1 MSEFNR
7 DQTVYVNEQAG
18 LKDYIV
24 GVFTKMGIAL
34 LITAASAYGLYAS
47 NLIGRMAMSSP
58 GILSMLYMLAIA
70 VEFGI
75 VIYLSSRL
83 TTMSTNT
90 ATGLFYGYAVVTG
103 LTFSTLFYAYD
114 ASTIAISFLFTA
126 VVFFSCAI
134 IGRFTNVDLSRF
146 SGIMMG
152 GLVALILVSILGII
166 NDTFVSYLYRLKSFL
181 LPRSIPVFI
190 IYLRYFII
198 HMNAINRETVQQS
211 VQFLLIE
218 KVNLNISFQ
227 PVCLIVKRLKASL
240 PGKCR
245 NDVPCRFRVGCYSEY
260 CLVIFHN

>member
-126 VVFFSCAI
+126 VVLFSCAI

-152 GLVALILVSILGII
+152 GLVALILVSILGMFIPAIGNSLLLSYVGILLFCGITAWDMQRIMSLYYQTNGGYGQTGANLAIYGAFELYLDFI
-166 NDTFVSYLYRLKSFL
+166 NLFL
-181 LPRSIPVFI
+181 RILSVFG
-190 IYLRYFII
+190 
-198 HMNAINRETVQQS
+198 NR
-211 VQFLLIE
+211 
-218 KVNLNISFQ
+218 
-227 PVCLIVKRLKASL
+227 R
-240 PGKCR
+240 R
-245 NDVPCRFRVGCYSEY
+245 N
-260 CLVIFHN
+260 

>member
-75 VIYLSSRL
+75 AIYFSSRL
-83 TTMSTNT
+83 LSMSTGT
-90 ATGLFYGYAVVTG
+90 AKALFYVYAIVTG
-103 LTFSTLFYAYD
+103 LTFSTLFYSYD

-152 GLVALILVSILGII
+152 GLVALILVSILGTFIPAIGNSLLLSYVGILLFCGITAWDMQRIMSLYYQTNGGYGQTGANLAIYGAFELYLDFI
-166 NDTFVSYLYRLKSFL
+166 NLFL
-181 LPRSIPVFI
+181 RILSVFG
-190 IYLRYFII
+190 
-198 HMNAINRETVQQS
+198 NR
-211 VQFLLIE
+211 
-218 KVNLNISFQ
+218 
-227 PVCLIVKRLKASL
+227 R
-240 PGKCR
+240 R
-245 NDVPCRFRVGCYSEY
+245 N
-260 CLVIFHN
+260 

>member
-114 ASTIAISFLFTA
+114 SSTIAISFLFTA

-152 GLVALILVSILGII
+152 GLVALILVSILGMFIPAIGNSLLLSYVGILLFCGITAWDMQRIMSLYYQTNGGYGQTGANLAIYGAFELYLDFI
-166 NDTFVSYLYRLKSFL
+166 NLFL
-181 LPRSIPVFI
+181 RILSVFG
-190 IYLRYFII
+190 
-198 HMNAINRETVQQS
+198 NR
-211 VQFLLIE
+211 
-218 KVNLNISFQ
+218 
-227 PVCLIVKRLKASL
+227 R
-240 PGKCR
+240 R
-245 NDVPCRFRVGCYSEY
+245 N
-260 CLVIFHN
+260 

>member
-152 GLVALILVSILGII
+152 GLVALILVSILGMFIPAIGNSLLLSYVGILLFCGITAWDMQRIMSLYYQTNGGYGQTGANLAIYGAFELYLDFI
-166 NDTFVSYLYRLKSFL
+166 NLFL
-181 LPRSIPVFI
+181 RILSVFG
-190 IYLRYFII
+190 
-198 HMNAINRETVQQS
+198 NR
-211 VQFLLIE
+211 
-218 KVNLNISFQ
+218 
-227 PVCLIVKRLKASL
+227 R
-240 PGKCR
+240 R
-245 NDVPCRFRVGCYSEY
+245 N
-260 CLVIFHN
+260 

>member
-114 ASTIAISFLFTA
+114 ASTIAISFLFTS

-152 GLVALILVSILGII
+152 GLVALILVSILGMFIPAIGNSLLLSYVGILLFCGITAWDMQRIMSLYYQTNGGYGQTGANLAIYGAFELYLDFI
-166 NDTFVSYLYRLKSFL
+166 NLFL
-181 LPRSIPVFI
+181 RILSVFG
-190 IYLRYFII
+190 
-198 HMNAINRETVQQS
+198 NR
-211 VQFLLIE
+211 
-218 KVNLNISFQ
+218 
-227 PVCLIVKRLKASL
+227 R
-240 PGKCR
+240 R
-245 NDVPCRFRVGCYSEY
+245 N
-260 CLVIFHN
+260 

>member
-75 VIYLSSRL
+75 AIYFSSRL
-83 TTMSTNT
+83 LSMSTGT
-90 ATGLFYGYAVVTG
+90 AKALFYVYAIVTG

-126 VVFFSCAI
+126 VVFFSCTI

-152 GLVALILVSILGII
+152 GLVALILVSILGMFIPAIGNSLLLSYVGILLFCGITAWDMQRIMSLYYQTNGGYGQTGANLAIYGAFELYLDFI
-166 NDTFVSYLYRLKSFL
+166 NLFL
-181 LPRSIPVFI
+181 RILSVFG
-190 IYLRYFII
+190 
-198 HMNAINRETVQQS
+198 NR
-211 VQFLLIE
+211 
-218 KVNLNISFQ
+218 
-227 PVCLIVKRLKASL
+227 R
-240 PGKCR
+240 R
-245 NDVPCRFRVGCYSEY
+245 N
-260 CLVIFHN
+260 

>member
-126 VVFFSCAI
+126 VVFFREMGEYAAEHNTV
-134 IGRFTNVDLSRF
+134 IGMEANPPIYNTNY
-146 SGIMMG
+146 
-152 GLVALILVSILGII
+152 I
-166 NDTFVSYLYRLKSFL
+166 NDTKAALD
-181 LPRSIPVFI
+181 
-190 IYLRYFII
+190 
-198 HMNAINRETVQQS
+198 
-211 VQFLLIE
+211 LIE
-218 KVNLNISFQ
+218 KVGSKGFKLNLDVGTMIANEEEVSVLAGREHFINHVHISE
-227 PVCLIVKRLKASL
+227 PGLKPIEQRWLHKALSEL
-240 PGKCR
+240 LNDFGYNGFVSIEVGKQENVAELDR
-245 NDVPCRFRVGCYSEY
+245 MMRYTEEVFG
-260 CLVIFHN
+260 

>member
-1 MSEFNR
+1 
-7 DQTVYVNEQAG
+7 
-18 LKDYIV
+18 
-24 GVFTKMGIAL
+24 MGIAL

-152 GLVALILVSILGII
+152 GLVALILVSILGMFIPAIGNSLLLSYVGILLFCGITAWDMQRIMSLYYQTNGGYGQTGANLAIYGAFELYLDFI
-166 NDTFVSYLYRLKSFL
+166 NLFL
-181 LPRSIPVFI
+181 RILSVFG
-190 IYLRYFII
+190 
-198 HMNAINRETVQQS
+198 NR
-211 VQFLLIE
+211 
-218 KVNLNISFQ
+218 
-227 PVCLIVKRLKASL
+227 R
-240 PGKCR
+240 R
-245 NDVPCRFRVGCYSEY
+245 N
-260 CLVIFHN
+260 

>member
-24 GVFTKMGIAL
+24 GVFKKMGIAL

-152 GLVALILVSILGII
+152 GLVALILVSILGMFIPAIGNSLLLSYVGILLFCGITAWDMQRIMSLYYQTNGGYGQTGANLAIYGAFELYLDFI
-166 NDTFVSYLYRLKSFL
+166 NLFL
-181 LPRSIPVFI
+181 RILSVFG
-190 IYLRYFII
+190 
-198 HMNAINRETVQQS
+198 NR
-211 VQFLLIE
+211 
-218 KVNLNISFQ
+218 
-227 PVCLIVKRLKASL
+227 R
-240 PGKCR
+240 R
-245 NDVPCRFRVGCYSEY
+245 N
-260 CLVIFHN
+260 

>member
-47 NLIGRMAMSSP
+47 NLIGRMAMSSS

-152 GLVALILVSILGII
+152 GLVALILVSILGMFIPAIGNSLLLSYVGILLFCGITAWDMQRIMSLYYQTNGGYGQTGANLAIYGAFELYLDFI
-166 NDTFVSYLYRLKSFL
+166 NLFL
-181 LPRSIPVFI
+181 RILSVFG
-190 IYLRYFII
+190 
-198 HMNAINRETVQQS
+198 NR
-211 VQFLLIE
+211 
-218 KVNLNISFQ
+218 
-227 PVCLIVKRLKASL
+227 R
-240 PGKCR
+240 R
-245 NDVPCRFRVGCYSEY
+245 N
-260 CLVIFHN
+260 

>member
-75 VIYLSSRL
+75 AIYFSSRL
-83 TTMSTNT
+83 LSMSTGT
-90 ATGLFYGYAVVTG
+90 AKALFYVYAIVTG
-103 LTFSTLFYAYD
+103 LTFSTLFYSYD

-152 GLVALILVSILGII
+152 GLVALILVSILGMFIPAIGNSLLLSYVGILLFCGITAWDMQRIMSLYYQTNGGYGQTGANLAIYGAFELYLDFI
-166 NDTFVSYLYRLKSFL
+166 NLFL
-181 LPRSIPVFI
+181 RILSVFG
-190 IYLRYFII
+190 
-198 HMNAINRETVQQS
+198 NR
-211 VQFLLIE
+211 
-218 KVNLNISFQ
+218 
-227 PVCLIVKRLKASL
+227 R
-240 PGKCR
+240 R
-245 NDVPCRFRVGCYSEY
+245 N
-260 CLVIFHN
+260 

>member
-47 NLIGRMAMSSP
+47 NLIARMAMSSP

-152 GLVALILVSILGII
+152 GLVALILVSILGMFIPAIGNSLLLSYVGILLFCGITAWDMQRIMSLYYQTNGGYGQTGANLAIYGAFELYLDFI
-166 NDTFVSYLYRLKSFL
+166 NLFL
-181 LPRSIPVFI
+181 RILSVFG
-190 IYLRYFII
+190 
-198 HMNAINRETVQQS
+198 NR
-211 VQFLLIE
+211 
-218 KVNLNISFQ
+218 
-227 PVCLIVKRLKASL
+227 R
-240 PGKCR
+240 R
-245 NDVPCRFRVGCYSEY
+245 N
-260 CLVIFHN
+260 

>member
-47 NLIGRMAMSSP
+47 NLIGSMAMSNP
-58 GILSMLYMLAIA
+58 GILSVLYILAIA

-75 VIYLSSRL
+75 AIYFSSRL
-83 TTMSTNT
+83 LSMSTGT
-90 ATGLFYGYAVVTG
+90 AKALFYVYAIVTG
-103 LTFSTLFYAYD
+103 LAFSTLFYAYD

-152 GLVALILVSILGII
+152 GLVALILVSILGMFIPAIGNSLLLSYVGILLFCGITAWDMQRIMSLYYQTNGGYGQTGANLAIYGAFELYLDFI
-166 NDTFVSYLYRLKSFL
+166 NLFL
-181 LPRSIPVFI
+181 RILSVFG
-190 IYLRYFII
+190 
-198 HMNAINRETVQQS
+198 NR
-211 VQFLLIE
+211 
-218 KVNLNISFQ
+218 
-227 PVCLIVKRLKASL
+227 R
-240 PGKCR
+240 R
-245 NDVPCRFRVGCYSEY
+245 N
-260 CLVIFHN
+260 

>member
-146 SGIMMG
+146 SGIIMG
-152 GLVALILVSILGII
+152 GLVALILVSILGMFIPAIGNSLLLSYVGILLFCGITAWDMQRIMSLYYQTNGGYGQTGANLAIYGAFELYLDFI
-166 NDTFVSYLYRLKSFL
+166 NLFL
-181 LPRSIPVFI
+181 RILSVFG
-190 IYLRYFII
+190 
-198 HMNAINRETVQQS
+198 NR
-211 VQFLLIE
+211 
-218 KVNLNISFQ
+218 
-227 PVCLIVKRLKASL
+227 R
-240 PGKCR
+240 R
-245 NDVPCRFRVGCYSEY
+245 N
-260 CLVIFHN
+260 

>member
-58 GILSMLYMLAIA
+58 GILSMLYMLAMA

-75 VIYLSSRL
+75 VISLSSRL

-152 GLVALILVSILGII
+152 GLVALILVSILGMFIPAIGNSLLLSYVGILLFCGITAWDMQRIMSLYYQTNGGYGQTGATLAIYGAFELYLDFI
-166 NDTFVSYLYRLKSFL
+166 NLFL
-181 LPRSIPVFI
+181 RILSVFG
-190 IYLRYFII
+190 
-198 HMNAINRETVQQS
+198 NR
-211 VQFLLIE
+211 
-218 KVNLNISFQ
+218 
-227 PVCLIVKRLKASL
+227 R
-240 PGKCR
+240 R
-245 NDVPCRFRVGCYSEY
+245 N
-260 CLVIFHN
+260 

>member
-103 LTFSTLFYAYD
+103 LTFSTLF
-114 ASTIAISFLFTA
+114 
-126 VVFFSCAI
+126 
-134 IGRFTNVDLSRF
+134 
-146 SGIMMG
+146 
-152 GLVALILVSILGII
+152 
-166 NDTFVSYLYRLKSFL
+166 
-181 LPRSIPVFI
+181 
-190 IYLRYFII
+190 
-198 HMNAINRETVQQS
+198 
-211 VQFLLIE
+211 
-218 KVNLNISFQ
+218 
-227 PVCLIVKRLKASL
+227 
-240 PGKCR
+240 
-245 NDVPCRFRVGCYSEY
+245 
-260 CLVIFHN
+260 

>member
-114 ASTIAISFLFTA
+114 SSTIAVSFLFTA

-152 GLVALILVSILGII
+152 GLVALILVSILGMFIPAIGNSLLLSYVGILLFCGITAWDMQRIMSLYYQTNGGYGQTGANLAIYGAFELYLDFI
-166 NDTFVSYLYRLKSFL
+166 NLFL
-181 LPRSIPVFI
+181 RILSVFG
-190 IYLRYFII
+190 
-198 HMNAINRETVQQS
+198 NR
-211 VQFLLIE
+211 
-218 KVNLNISFQ
+218 
-227 PVCLIVKRLKASL
+227 R
-240 PGKCR
+240 R
-245 NDVPCRFRVGCYSEY
+245 N
-260 CLVIFHN
+260 

>member
-75 VIYLSSRL
+75 AIYFSSRL
-83 TTMSTNT
+83 LSMSTGT
-90 ATGLFYGYAVVTG
+90 AKALFYVYAIVTG

-152 GLVALILVSILGII
+152 GLVALILVSILGMFIPAIGNSLLLSYVGILLFCGITAWDMQRIMSLYYQTNGGYGQTGANLAIYGAFELYLDFI
-166 NDTFVSYLYRLKSFL
+166 NLFL
-181 LPRSIPVFI
+181 RILSVFG
-190 IYLRYFII
+190 
-198 HMNAINRETVQQS
+198 NR
-211 VQFLLIE
+211 
-218 KVNLNISFQ
+218 
-227 PVCLIVKRLKASL
+227 R
-240 PGKCR
+240 R
-245 NDVPCRFRVGCYSEY
+245 N
-260 CLVIFHN
+260 

>member
-47 NLIGRMAMSSP
+47 NLIGSMAMSNP
-58 GILSMLYMLAIA
+58 GILSVLYILAIA

-75 VIYLSSRL
+75 AIYFSSRL
-83 TTMSTNT
+83 LSMSTGT
-90 ATGLFYGYAVVTG
+90 AKALFYAYAIVTG
-103 LTFSTLFYAYD
+103 LTFSTLFYSYD

-134 IGRFTNVDLSRF
+134 IGRYTNVDLSRF

-152 GLVALILVSILGII
+152 GLIALILVSILGMFIPAIGNSLLLSYVGILLFCGITAWDMQRVMSLYYQTNGGYGETGANLAIYGAFELYLDFI
-166 NDTFVSYLYRLKSFL
+166 NLFL
-181 LPRSIPVFI
+181 RILSVFG
-190 IYLRYFII
+190 
-198 HMNAINRETVQQS
+198 NR
-211 VQFLLIE
+211 
-218 KVNLNISFQ
+218 
-227 PVCLIVKRLKASL
+227 
-240 PGKCR
+240 R
-245 NDVPCRFRVGCYSEY
+245 ND
-260 CLVIFHN
+260 

>member
-152 GLVALILVSILGII
+152 GLVALILVSILGMFIPAIGNSLMLSYVGILLFCGITAWDMQRIMSLYYQTNGGYGQTGANLAIYGAFELYLDFI
-166 NDTFVSYLYRLKSFL
+166 NLFL
-181 LPRSIPVFI
+181 RILSVFG
-190 IYLRYFII
+190 
-198 HMNAINRETVQQS
+198 NR
-211 VQFLLIE
+211 
-218 KVNLNISFQ
+218 
-227 PVCLIVKRLKASL
+227 R
-240 PGKCR
+240 R
-245 NDVPCRFRVGCYSEY
+245 N
-260 CLVIFHN
+260 

>member
-152 GLVALILVSILGII
+152 GLVALILVSILGMFIPAIGNSLLLSYVGILLFCGITAWDMQRIMSLYYQTNGGYGQTGANLAIYGAFELYLDFI
-166 NDTFVSYLYRLKSFL
+166 NLFL
-181 LPRSIPVFI
+181 HILSVFG
-190 IYLRYFII
+190 
-198 HMNAINRETVQQS
+198 NR
-211 VQFLLIE
+211 
-218 KVNLNISFQ
+218 
-227 PVCLIVKRLKASL
+227 R
-240 PGKCR
+240 R
-245 NDVPCRFRVGCYSEY
+245 N
-260 CLVIFHN
+260 

>member
-75 VIYLSSRL
+75 AIYFSSRL
-83 TTMSTNT
+83 LSMSTGT
-90 ATGLFYGYAVVTG
+90 AKALFYVYAIVTG
-103 LTFSTLFYAYD
+103 LTFSTLFYSYD
-114 ASTIAISFLFTA
+114 ASTIAVSFLFTA

-134 IGRFTNVDLSRF
+134 IGRYTNVDLSRF

-152 GLVALILVSILGII
+152 GLIALILVSILGMFIPAIGNSLLLSYVGILLFCGITAWDMQRVMSLYYQTNGGYGETGANLAIYGAFELYLDFI
-166 NDTFVSYLYRLKSFL
+166 NLFL
-181 LPRSIPVFI
+181 RILSVFG
-190 IYLRYFII
+190 
-198 HMNAINRETVQQS
+198 NR
-211 VQFLLIE
+211 
-218 KVNLNISFQ
+218 
-227 PVCLIVKRLKASL
+227 
-240 PGKCR
+240 R
-245 NDVPCRFRVGCYSEY
+245 ND
-260 CLVIFHN
+260 

>member
-152 GLVALILVSILGII
+152 GLVALILVSILGMFIPAI
-166 NDTFVSYLYRLKSFL
+166 GNSLLLSYVGILLFCGITAWDMQRIMSLYYQTNGGYGQTGANIAIYGAFELYL
-181 LPRSIPVFI
+181 DFI
-190 IYLRYFII
+190 HL
-198 HMNAINRETVQQS
+198 
-211 VQFLLIE
+211 FLLILS
-218 KVNLNISFQ
+218 VFGN
-227 PVCLIVKRLKASL
+227 RR
-240 PGKCR
+240 R
-245 NDVPCRFRVGCYSEY
+245 N
-260 CLVIFHN
+260 